1 MGLDDQD
8 GISNRANQP
17 IESLLNE
24 IEAIWNRGDLLAY
37 AGLYANNAGYVSRAG
52 KLLTGRTEIE
62 ELHATA
68 FVGPLR
74 NTKLTLKTRRI
85 EFLTS
90 TVALVY
96 ADVELERG
104 GNDNN
109 STRAITTFVV
119 ANANEGWGIF
129 AAHTTELAA
138 QKT

>member
-17 IESLLNE
+17 IESLLRE
-24 IEAIWNRGDLLAY
+24 IEAAWNRGDLRTY
-37 AGLYANNAGYVSRAG
+37 AGLYAKNAGYVSRAG

-68 FVGPLR
+68 FAGPLR
-74 NTKLTLKTRRI
+74 NTKLSLNTRRI

-90 TVALVY
+90 AVALVY
-96 ADVELERG
+96 ADVEIKRG
-104 GNDNN
+104 GDDNN
-109 STRAITTFVV
+109 TTRAITTFVV
-119 ANANEGWGIF
+119 ANANEGWRIF

>member
-17 IESLLNE
+17 IESLLRE
-24 IEAIWNRGDLLAY
+24 IEAIWNRGDLFAY
-37 AGLYANNAGYVSRAG
+37 AGLYANNAGYVSRGG

-109 STRAITTFVV
+109 TTRAITTFVV
-119 ANANEGWGIF
+119 ANANEGWRIF